1 MFKNLLKTGVILSV
15 LMSVLTVAQH
25 KDIVLSKYDVG
36 KVTMGEF
43 EKEYAKSVGGV
54 EKAKKDSL
62 SQYKDFLK
70 LYTDYKLKLRNA
82 WVRGYDKDPELNKE
96 YNDYLKQ
103 IGESYIIE
111 KKIVEPALKKMY
123 DRSKEEIR
131 VSHILIRTDNKP
143 AKAAEALALSLIK
156 RLKKGESFDSL
167 CKKYS
172 EHTFTK
178 NDGGDLYYI
187 TAGQILTPIEDAMY
201 ATKVGEVYPK
211 PVKTSYGY
219 HIIKVTDRRPREYK
233 IKASHIL
240 IKIKKVNG
248 KLDTAAAKARAD
260 SIYWKLLDGADFA
273 EMAKKYS
280 DDKGSAV
287 KGGNLGY
294 FERRMMIKPFDE
306 TAFNMKK
313 GEISKPVETK
323 FGFHIIKVTDI
334 VPLPPFDKMKDKLKK
349 RYEQTRYKSDYKVY
363 VDSIKQEFDFFEND
377 SLLKSI
383 AAKAKDYKFEKG
395 VKEKDGIK
403 NNLDKTV
410 FKVNDIPSTLDTVIG
425 FGLGEKELQ
434 GKKLTFENLR
444 KAAEKLA
451 EKFLFEAKA
460 QELAKTDSAFK
471 ALMNEYR
478 NGLLVFKI
486 QQEDIWDKM
495 KIDSTQL
502 KKMYE
507 KEKSKLVTPNEVEFD
522 QIYSRN
528 DSLIIN
534 VYKEL
539 LNGKRTFDEI
549 ADSISNAVKKNPKS
563 ALKFRPNIKLKAET
577 NPLTEAAFG
586 LDKPGDFSSP
596 VGVGKIWGIVK
607 LLKKSPSRVKTYK
620 EALPE
625 LMSEYQDKETKRLR
639 DEMNK
644 NLENIYHVKFY
655 YDELQKAYK
664 PNED

>member
-1 MFKNLLKTGVILSV
+1 MVKALFKIGFILSLLFV
-15 LMSVLTVAQH
+15 SSGLAQH

-43 EKEYAKSVGGV
+43 EKEYAKSVGGI
-54 EKAKKDSL
+54 EKAKKDSIKN
-62 SQYKDFLK
+62 YKDFLK

-82 WVRGYDKDPELNKE
+82 WVRGYDKDPELSKE

-103 IGESYIIE
+103 IGESYIVE

-123 DRSKEEIR
+123 ERSKEEIR
-131 VSHILIRTDNKP
+131 ISHILIRTDNKP
-143 AKAAEALALSLIK
+143 ERAAEALALSLIK

-187 TAGQILTPIEDAMY
+187 TAGQILVPIEDAMY

-211 PVKTSYGY
+211 PVKTSYGF
-219 HIIKVTDRRPREYK
+219 HIIKVTDRKPRKYK

-248 KLDTAAAKARAD
+248 KLDTAAAKAKAD
-260 SIYWKLLDGADFA
+260 SIYQKLMAGADFA

-306 TAFNMKK
+306 VAFNLKK

-334 VPLPPFDKMKDKLKK
+334 VPLPPFDKMKDKLLK
-349 RYEQTRYKSDYKVY
+349 RYEQTRKKSDYEKY
-363 VDSIKQEFDFFEND
+363 VKEMKNKFHFYEND
-377 SLLKSI
+377 SLLKVI
-383 AAKAKDYKFEKG
+383 GAKAKDYKFEED
-395 VKEKDGIK
+395 VKEKAIIK
-403 NNLDKTV
+403 DNLNKSV
-410 FKVNDIPSTLDTVIG
+410 FRIDNVSAVLDTVINY
-425 FGLGEKELQ
+425 GLSNEEFK
-434 GKKLTFENLR
+434 GKNLTFKNLQ
-444 KAAEKLA
+444 KAAEKVA
-451 EKFLFEAKA
+451 EKFLFSKEAEMLA
-460 QELAKTDSAFK
+460 QSDSAFK
-471 ALMNEYR
+471 ALMNEYK

-486 QQEDIWDKM
+486 QQEDIWDKL

-507 KEKSKLVTPNEVEFD
+507 EEKSKLVTPNEVEFD
-522 QIYSRN
+522 QIYSRV
-528 DSLIIN
+528 DTLITKI
-534 VYKEL
+534 YKEL
-539 LNGKRTFDEI
+539 INGTRTYDEI
-549 ADSISNAVKKNPKS
+549 ADSVSKEMNHNPKS
-563 ALKFRPNIKLKAET
+563 PLKFRPNIKLKAET
-577 NPLTEAAFG
+577 NAITEAAFG
-586 LDKPGDFSSP
+586 LEKPGDFSAP
-596 VGVGKIWGIVK
+596 IGVGKMWGIVK

-625 LMSEYQDKETKRLR
+625 LMSQYQDKETKRLR

>member
-1 MFKNLLKTGVILSV
+1 MVKNLFKIGFVLSFIFV
-15 LMSVLTVAQH
+15 SSGIAQH

-43 EKEYAKSVGGV
+43 EKEYAKSVGSV
-54 EKAKKDSL
+54 EKAKKDSINK
-62 SQYKDFLK
+62 YKDFLK

-82 WVRGYDKDPELNKE
+82 WVRGYDTDPELNKE

-103 IGESYIIE
+103 IGESYIVE

-143 AKAAEALALSLIK
+143 EKAAEALALSLIK

-187 TAGQILTPIEDAMY
+187 TAGQILVPIEDAMY

-219 HIIKVTDRRPREYK
+219 HIIKVTDRRPRKYK

-248 KLDTAAAKARAD
+248 KLDTAAAKAKAD
-260 SIYWKLLDGADFA
+260 SIYQKLMNGADFA

-306 TAFNMKK
+306 TAFNLKK

-334 VPLPPFDKMKDKLKK
+334 APLPSFDKMKEKLKK
-349 RYEQTRYKSDYKVY
+349 RYEETRYKSDYKMY
-363 VDSIKQEFDFFEND
+363 VDSMKKEFDFFEND
-377 SLLKSI
+377 SLLKVI
-383 AAKAKDYKFEKG
+383 GAKAKDYKFENG
-395 VKEKDGIK
+395 VKEKSIIK
-403 NNLDKTV
+403 ENLNKPIFRVNNV
-410 FKVNDIPSTLDTVIG
+410 YGTLDTVVS
-425 FGLGEKELQ
+425 FGISDNELK
-434 GKKLTFENLR
+434 GKKLTFKNLQ
-444 KAAEKLA
+444 KAAEKVA
-451 EKFLFEAKA
+451 EKYLFAAKA
-460 QELAKTDSAFK
+460 EELVNTDSTFK
-471 ALMNEYR
+471 ALMNEYK

-486 QQEDIWDKM
+486 QQEDIWDKL

-507 KEKSKLVTPNEVEFD
+507 EEKSKLVTPNEVEFD
-522 QIYSRN
+522 QIYSR
-528 DSLIIN
+528 DDTLITK

-539 LNGKRTFDEI
+539 IDGTRTFDEI
-549 ADSISNAVKKNPKS
+549 ADSVFKAMRLNPKG

-586 LDKPGDFSSP
+586 LEKPGDFSSP
-596 VGVGKIWGIVK
+596 IGVGKIWGIVK

-625 LMSEYQDKETKRLR
+625 LMSEYQDKETTRLR
-639 DEMNK
+639 NEMNE
-644 NLENIYHVKFY
+644 NLENIYHVKYY

>member
-1 MFKNLLKTGVILSV
+1 MVKVLFKIGFILSLLFV
-15 LMSVLTVAQH
+15 SSGFAQH

-43 EKEYAKSVGGV
+43 EKEYAKSVGGI
-54 EKAKKDSL
+54 EKAKKDSIKN
-62 SQYKDFLK
+62 YRDFLK

-82 WVRGYDKDPELNKE
+82 WVRGYDKDPELSKE

-103 IGESYIIE
+103 IGESYIVE

-123 DRSKEEIR
+123 ERSKEEIR
-131 VSHILIRTDNKP
+131 ISHILIRTDNKP
-143 AKAAEALALSLIK
+143 ERAAEALALSLIK

-187 TAGQILTPIEDAMY
+187 TAGQILVPIEDAMY

-211 PVKTSYGY
+211 PVKTSYGF
-219 HIIKVTDRRPREYK
+219 HIIKVTDRKPRKYK

-248 KLDTAAAKARAD
+248 KLDTAAAKAKAD
-260 SIYWKLLDGADFA
+260 SIYQKLMAGADFA

-306 TAFNMKK
+306 VAFNLKK

-334 VPLPPFDKMKDKLKK
+334 VPLPPFDKMKDKLLK
-349 RYEQTRYKSDYKVY
+349 RYEQTRKKSDYEKY
-363 VDSIKQEFDFFEND
+363 VKEMKNKFHFFEND
-377 SLLKSI
+377 SLLKVI
-383 AAKAKDYKFEKG
+383 GAKAKDYKFEED
-395 VKEKDGIK
+395 VKEKAIIK
-403 NNLDKTV
+403 DNLNKSV
-410 FKVNDIPSTLDTVIG
+410 FRIDNVSAVLDTVINY
-425 FGLGEKELQ
+425 GLSNEEFK
-434 GKKLTFENLR
+434 GKNLTFKNLQ
-444 KAAEKLA
+444 KAAEKVA
-451 EKFLFEAKA
+451 EKFLFSKEAEMLA
-460 QELAKTDSAFK
+460 QSDSAFK
-471 ALMNEYR
+471 ALMNEYK

-486 QQEDIWDKM
+486 QQEDIWDKL

-507 KEKSKLVTPNEVEFD
+507 EEKSKLVTPNEVEFD
-522 QIYSRN
+522 QIYSRV
-528 DSLIIN
+528 DTLITKI
-534 VYKEL
+534 YKEL
-539 LNGKRTFDEI
+539 INGTRTYDEI
-549 ADSISNAVKKNPKS
+549 ADSVSKEMNHNPKS
-563 ALKFRPNIKLKAET
+563 PLKFRPNIKLKAET
-577 NPLTEAAFG
+577 NAITEAAFG
-586 LDKPGDFSSP
+586 LEKPGDFSAP
-596 VGVGKIWGIVK
+596 IGVGKMWGIVK

-625 LMSEYQDKETKRLR
+625 LMSQYQDKETKRLR